1 MLTKFESLV
10 SSGAQKVTKEIGQ
23 GVGRGNIELLWREE
37 KGEPHKI
44 TRPISTRFNAI
55 DGTCLTSHD
64 RRKIQ
69 GQLYK
74 RVRNEIM

>member
-37 KGEPHKI
+37 KEEPHKI
-44 TRPISTRFNAI
+44 TRSISTRFYVT
-55 DGTCLTSHD
+55 DGTCLSSTNVKNT
-64 RRKIQ
+64 RAT
-69 GQLYK
+69 L
-74 RVRNEIM
+74 

>member
-1 MLTKFESLV
+1 M
-10 SSGAQKVTKEIGQ
+10 SSSVTNNKKVTKEIGQ

-55 DGTCLTSHD
+55 DVILLSSFT
-64 RRKIQ
+64 
-69 GQLYK
+69 
-74 RVRNEIM
+74 

>member
-37 KGEPHKI
+37 KGEPHKV

-55 DGTCLTSHD
+55 DGTCLGSTNV
-64 RRKIQ
+64 K
-69 GQLYK
+69 YK
-74 RVRNEIM
+74 GNFIKGLGKK